1 MNTAELLAKAVL
13 TTADFGG
20 VGQAPL
26 SIEQAQA
33 FIRLL
38 SANQAILSDV
48 RVVTSNASKWVE
60 SGIDFA
66 SRIARAGTEATRLD
80 SADRVKPSTF
90 PVEISTVLI
99 RGEVPVGDETMEDTA
114 ATDLTSSL
122 EETIASRFGFDIED
136 LMLNGDTTS
145 ADSYLAQLDGWAKLC
160 QGANANVVA
169 AASYGQ
175 DYEAIFN
182 RLLTALPDRF
192 KRNLET
198 DGRFYVPQRLVEKYR
213 AVLSSRGTPL
223 GDLML
228 QGLAPLKYQGI
239 SIIGVP
245 NMAISSSASTVLLTN
260 RNNLYAGFRRR
271 VNFETYRDAR
281 EGATSFLVNARV
293 APAVAVVN
301 ATAIATSVDVTV

>member
-1 MNTAELLAKAVL
+1 MTTAELLAKAVL

-26 SIEQAQA
+26 SVEQAQA

-38 SANQAILSDV
+38 SADQAILSDV
-48 RVVTSNASKWVE
+48 RVVTSNASKWTE

-66 SRIARAGTEATRLD
+66 SRIARAGTEAERLA
-80 SADRVKPSTF
+80 SGDRVKPSTF

-99 RGEVPVGDETMEDTA
+99 RAEVPVGDETLEDTA
-114 ATDLTSSL
+114 ASDLTASL
-122 EETIASRFGFDIED
+122 EETIASRFGYDVEE
-136 LMLNGDTTS
+136 LMANGDTTS
-145 ADSYLAQLDGWAKLC
+145 ADSYLAQLDGWVKLA
-160 QGANANVVA
+160 QGAGGNVVA

-182 RLLTALPDRF
+182 RLITALPDRF
-192 KRNLET
+192 KRGLET

-213 AVLSSRGTPL
+213 AVLSARGTPL

-228 QGLAPLKYQGI
+228 QGLAPLRYQGI
-239 SIIGVP
+239 AIVGVP
-245 NMAISSSASTVLLTN
+245 NFAITSNTSNILLTN

-271 VNFETYRDAR
+271 ITFETWRDAR

-293 APAVAVVN
+293 APAIAVVD
-301 ATAIATSVDVTV
+301 ATAIATSVDVTA